1 MMRSSET
8 IQTNQRRPA
17 DHGRRRRR
25 YRRRRYGGE
34 STDPVALLLSA
45 CQAAIR
51 SVPRARLPC
60 TPLKPLEFISSLTR
74 RLSLLEPSSQTV
86 KGTALETRG
95 EVTATCYDA
104 SGTRMA
110 TCTTEGAIHV
120 WDRVDGPD
128 GAPGHWRQTAAWA
141 AHRSA
146 CRAVAFAGAE
156 FGRCLA
162 SSSDDGTICMWREGV
177 RAPGAAAAAA
187 ATAAAHAGSSEWE
200 RCAQLR
206 DSTKPVSHLSFA
218 PADHGLQLAA
228 AGDDGA
234 VRFYSPSD
242 PLALAGWELCNES
255 EALRPGA
262 RCVAVAWRGRGVD
275 EGAQVPGGHEN
286 PDGSHAPH
294 GGRTRHGI
302 TVPPALAAA
311 LRWPDGV
318 NAVRVLSYDEA
329 AMRWVAA
336 ATVYE
341 GPAAVNALAWAPK
354 TRTGDTDDVVAVALG
369 ADVGLFRVDTMG
381 LVGAASL
388 GAAGGVASLEATL
401 SHPAVVRVC
410 DWNAVGDTLATSA
423 EDGRVR
429 LWAANVATGT
439 WEEQAQLVGE

>member
-1 MMRSSET
+1 M
-8 IQTNQRRPA
+8 
-17 DHGRRRRR
+17 
-25 YRRRRYGGE
+25 
-34 STDPVALLLSA
+34 
-45 CQAAIR
+45 R

-60 TPLKPLEFISSLTR
+60 TPLKPSKSSSLTR
-74 RLSLLEPSSQTV
+74 RHSLLDRSSQTV

-187 ATAAAHAGSSEWE
+187 ATAAAEAGSSEWE

-242 PLALAGWELCNES
+242 PLALTGWELCNES

-262 RCVAVAWRGRGVD
+262 RCVALAWRGRGVD
-275 EGAQVPGGHEN
+275 EGSPMEPQWN
-286 PDGSHAPH
+286 PDVHGSRGPH
-294 GGRTRHGI
+294 GGWTGDGI
-302 TVPPALAAA
+302 TVPPTLGVA
-311 LRWPDGV
+311 LRWPDAV

-329 AMRWVAA
+329 SMRWSNS
-336 ATVYE
+336 ATVYAQDE
-341 GPAAVNALAWAPK
+341 GRRL
-354 TRTGDTDDVVAVALG
+354 TR
-369 ADVGLFRVDTMG
+369 RRR
-381 LVGAASL
+381 
-388 GAAGGVASLEATL
+388 GGTRRGRGSVPRG
-401 SHPAVVRVC
+401 H
-410 DWNAVGDTLATSA
+410 
-423 EDGRVR
+423 DGF
-429 LWAANVATGT
+429 G
-439 WEEQAQLVGE
+439 G

>member
-1 MMRSSET
+1 M
-8 IQTNQRRPA
+8 
-17 DHGRRRRR
+17 
-25 YRRRRYGGE
+25 
-34 STDPVALLLSA
+34 
-45 CQAAIR
+45 
-51 SVPRARLPC
+51 
-60 TPLKPLEFISSLTR
+60 PLKPSKSSSLTR
-74 RLSLLEPSSQTV
+74 RHSLLDRSSQTV

-110 TCTTEGAIHV
+110 TCTTEGAIHI

-187 ATAAAHAGSSEWE
+187 ATAAAEAGSSEWE

-206 DSTKPVSHLSFA
+206 DSTEPVSHLSFA

-242 PLALAGWELCNES
+242 PLALTGWELCNES

-275 EGAQVPGGHEN
+275 DARAGSSRWVSPHDGSN
-286 PDGSHAPH
+286 PDGSHGTPM
-294 GGRTRHGI
+294 GGRTTSDGI
-302 TVPPALAAA
+302 TVPPALAVA

-329 AMRWVAA
+329 AMRWNHA

-341 GPAAVNALAWAPK
+341 GPAAVNALAWAPG
-354 TRTGDTDDVVAVALG
+354 TRAGVLNDVVAVALG
-369 ADVGLFRVDTMG
+369 ADVGLFRVDTMSFG
-381 LVGAASL
+381 GAASL
-388 GAAGGVASLEATL
+388 GAAGVAASLEATL

-429 LWAANVATGT
+429 LWAANVATGA

>member
-1 MMRSSET
+1 M
-8 IQTNQRRPA
+8 
-17 DHGRRRRR
+17 
-25 YRRRRYGGE
+25 
-34 STDPVALLLSA
+34 
-45 CQAAIR
+45 
-51 SVPRARLPC
+51 
-60 TPLKPLEFISSLTR
+60 
-74 RLSLLEPSSQTV
+74 

-187 ATAAAHAGSSEWE
+187 ATAAAEAGSSEWE

-206 DSTKPVSHLSFA
+206 DPTKPVSHLSFA

-242 PLALAGWELCNES
+242 PLALTGWELCNES

-262 RCVAVAWRGRGVD
+262 MRRRRAWRGRGVD
-275 EGAQVPGGHEN
+275 EGSQVPGGHEN

-302 TVPPALAAA
+302 TCIGSCVGPW
-311 LRWPDGV
+311 RQREDTDRDGV
-318 NAVRVLSYDEA
+318 RDAV
-329 AMRWVAA
+329 
-336 ATVYE
+336 TV
-341 GPAAVNALAWAPK
+341 PWAPK

-429 LWAANVATGT
+429 LWAAVAVNGAARGGVGAQDEGCGDPVDSRRRRGGT
-439 WEEQAQLVGE
+439 KKSAFVVEKRNNGG

>member
-1 MMRSSET
+1 M
-8 IQTNQRRPA
+8 
-17 DHGRRRRR
+17 
-25 YRRRRYGGE
+25 
-34 STDPVALLLSA
+34 
-45 CQAAIR
+45 
-51 SVPRARLPC
+51 
-60 TPLKPLEFISSLTR
+60 
-74 RLSLLEPSSQTV
+74 

-110 TCTTEGAIHV
+110 TCTTEGAIHI

-187 ATAAAHAGSSEWE
+187 ATAAAEAGSSEWE

-206 DSTKPVSHLSFA
+206 DSTEPVSHLSFA
-218 PADHGLQLAA
+218 PAEHGLQLAA

-242 PLALAGWELCNES
+242 PLALTGWELCNES

-275 EGAQVPGGHEN
+275 DARAGSSRWVSPHDGSN
-286 PDGSHAPH
+286 PDGSHGTPM
-294 GGRTRHGI
+294 GGRTTSDGI
-302 TVPPALAAA
+302 TVPPALAVA

-329 AMRWVAA
+329 AMRWNHA

-341 GPAAVNALAWAPK
+341 GPAAVNALAWAPG
-354 TRTGDTDDVVAVALG
+354 TRAGVLNDVVAVALG
-369 ADVGLFRVDTMG
+369 ADVGLFRVDTMSFG
-381 LVGAASL
+381 GAASL
-388 GAAGGVASLEATL
+388 GAAGVAASLEATL

-429 LWAANVATGT
+429 LWAANVATGA
-439 WEEQAQLVGE
+439 WEGQAQLVGE